1 MMVPWTAA
9 QHASMHWR
17 PDAITRTGV
26 IEPMWIRQ
34 VSPVDMAR
42 HTIDPFINSVRG
54 PGPAVSPYPSPEDIA
69 YVAGKLAQEF
79 ARGRAAVISLG
90 TEKIRVTA
98 GTPPAGGIVGTITAA
113 AQQLARGSTVAI
125 EVGGR
130 RVIVCCSGPGGEPVV
145 ASAASAAPA
154 KPTHT
159 EASAAPAKPTHTEVS
174 VRDGN
179 GFGTPLI
186 ANTIL
191 PKVPQPGNV
200 PQFPYLDYG
209 SYYREKIYDDNMWA
223 RRTAQATLAQR
234 FAPVPI
240 QMMNAANRHPILNAQ
255 HQAQTPLHSRAPM
268 AQKRMPEPARVFPQ
282 QVAMTYM
289 VRKEQR

>member
-1 MMVPWTAA
+1 
-9 QHASMHWR
+9 
-17 PDAITRTGV
+17 
-26 IEPMWIRQ
+26 
-34 VSPVDMAR
+34 MAR

-79 ARGRAAVISLG
+79 ARGRAAVITLG

-98 GTPPAGGIVGTITAA
+98 STPPAGGIVGTITAA

-145 ASAASAAPA
+145 ASAGPA
-154 KPTHT
+154 
-159 EASAAPAKPTHTEVS
+159 AAPAKPTHTEVS
-174 VRDGN
+174 VRSGN

-191 PKVPQPGNV
+191 PSVPRPGHV
-200 PQFPYLDYG
+200 PQFPYIDYG

-223 RRTAQATLAQR
+223 RRTTQATLAQR
-234 FAPVPI
+234 FAPAPI

-255 HQAQTPLHSRAPM
+255 HQAQPPLHSRAPM
-268 AQKRMPEPARVFPQ
+268 AQKRLPEPERVFPQ
-282 QVAMTYM
+282 QVAMTYA